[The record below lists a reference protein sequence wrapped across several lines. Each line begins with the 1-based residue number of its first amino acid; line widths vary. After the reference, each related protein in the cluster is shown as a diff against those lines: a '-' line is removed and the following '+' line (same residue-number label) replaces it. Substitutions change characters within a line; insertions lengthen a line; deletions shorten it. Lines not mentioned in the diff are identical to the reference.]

1 MNNKNNLLIL
11 TGPTSVGKTSIS
23 TNIAKQLDG
32 EIISADSMQIYKGMN
47 IGTSKI
53 KPDKMQNISHYM
65 LDIVYPDEDF
75 TVSNFKSK
83 AENYIS
89 KINKNGK
96 LPIIVGGTGLY
107 INSLV
112 YNLKFTNV
120 ESNEELRKKY
130 MLLANTYGNK
140 YLHNE
145 LYKVDPISA
154 KRIHIND
161 KQRVIRALEIFDETG
176 QPMSVHN
183 KNFRKENDQYNL
195 SMIALTMER
204 QELYKRINQRV
215 DFMISEG
222 LVEEVE
228 GLMKKGYNRELVSM
242 QGIGYKEIISYLE
255 GEVDLDEAVAI
266 LKRNTRRYAKRQLTW
281 FRRDERIKWVN
292 IDKFNTIEEVS
303 NFIINILNY

>member
-11 TGPTSVGKTSIS
+11 AGPTSVGKTSIS

-53 KPDKMQNISHYM
+53 KSDEMQNIPHYM
-65 LDIVYPDEDF
+65 LDMVYPDEDF
-75 TVSNFKSK
+75 TVSDFKSK
-83 AENYIS
+83 AENLIS
-89 KINKNGK
+89 KINKKGN

-112 YNLKFTNV
+112 YHLKFTNV

-130 MLLANTYGNK
+130 MLLADNYGNK

-161 KQRVIRALEIFDETG
+161 RQRVIRALEIFYETG
-176 QPMSVHN
+176 EPMSNHN
-183 KNFRKENDQYNL
+183 KDFRKENSQYNL

-204 QELYKRINQRV
+204 EKLYQRINQRV
-215 DFMISEG
+215 DFMIAEG

-228 GLMKKGYNRELVSM
+228 GLMKKGYSRELVSM

-255 GEVDLDEAVAI
+255 GEIDLDEAVAI

-281 FRRDERIKWVN
+281 FRRDKRVKWVN
-292 IDKFNTIEEVS
+292 VDKFNTIEEIS
-303 NFIINILNY
+303 KFIIDILNY